1 MELNL
6 LVLQYTF
13 LCFYEIGD
21 AGLGFSMVGDDT
33 FCIWYCSV
41 ISELVDVLVIVGK
54 LASWRIQ
61 KCVILLPCAIRGS
74 TNQMYMNFAKRV
86 QNNEGYKVPRN
97 TVVALSLLR
106 NL

>member
-61 KCVILLPCAIRGS
+61 KCALFYCPAHFG
-74 TNQMYMNFAKRV
+74 
-86 QNNEGYKVPRN
+86 GVPIKC
-97 TVVALSLLR
+97 T
-106 NL
+106 